1 MKVNWGVLGAANI
14 AVEQVIPAMLQS
26 ECAVVKAIA
35 SRNLNRAKKL
45 AEQFNIP
52 KPYGSYEDLL
62 NDETIQAV
70 YIPLPNHLHVEWAI
84 KALQSGKHVL
94 VEKPIALNAIE
105 AQKLMDEARK
115 HPNLKLMEAFMYKFH
130 PQWIKVKELLENG
143 KIGKLKII
151 ESSFSFFDAD
161 PTSIVNNKEFGGGSL
176 MDVGCYP
183 VSISRFLFDAEPK
196 RVLASQELHPEFQ
209 VDIQT
214 TGVLE
219 FEEGTSVFFSSIQL
233 FDSQRVKLFGTK
245 GTIAFEIPF
254 NPPYDHSTKISVT
267 KESGVEEIVIEKC
280 NQYTLQADFFSKAIL
295 QNLELPMLFEDA
307 VKNMTVIDAIK
318 ESARIGQAVLL

>member
-1 MKVNWGVLGAANI
+1 MKVNWGVIGGANI
-14 AVEQVIPAMLQS
+14 AVEQVIPAMIKS
-26 ECAVVKAIA
+26 EYVVVKAIA
-35 SRNLNRAKKL
+35 SRNLNKAKKV

-52 KPYGSYEDLL
+52 KWYGSYEDLL

-94 VEKPIALNAIE
+94 VEKPVALNAVE
-105 AQKLMDEARK
+105 AQKLMDVAKE
-115 HPNLKLMEAFMYKFH
+115 HPNLKLLEAYMYKFH
-130 PQWIKVKELLENG
+130 PQWLKVKQLIQNG
-143 KIGKLKII
+143 EIGKLKLI
-151 ESSFSFFDAD
+151 ESSFSFFDSS
-161 PTSIVNNKEFGGGSL
+161 PTSIVNCKAFGGGSL
-176 MDVGCYP
+176 MDIGCYP

-196 RVLASQELHPEFQ
+196 RVIATQDIHPDFQ

-214 TGVLE
+214 SGLLE

-245 GTIAFEIPF
+245 GTIALEIPF
-254 NPPYDHSTKISVT
+254 NPPYDHSTKIRVT
-267 KESGVEEIVIEKC
+267 KESGDEEIEIEKC

-295 QNLELPMLFEDA
+295 QNLELPKLFEDA

-318 ESARIGQAVLL
+318 ESAKLGQAVLL

>member
-26 ECAVVKAIA
+26 EYAVVKAIA
-35 SRNLNRAKKL
+35 SRNLSKAKKV
-45 AEQFNIP
+45 AEQFKIP
-52 KPYGSYEDLL
+52 KSYGSYEDLL

-94 VEKPIALNAIE
+94 VEKPVAMNVIE
-105 AQKLMDEARK
+105 AQKLMDEAKK
-115 HPNLKLMEAFMYKFH
+115 HPNLKLMEAYMYKFH
-130 PQWIKVKELLENG
+130 LQWIKVKQLIQNG
-143 KIGKLKII
+143 SIGKLKMI

-161 PTSIVNNKEFGGGSL
+161 PNSIVNSKEFGGGSL
-176 MDVGCYP
+176 MDIGCYP

-196 RVLASQELHPEFQ
+196 RVLASQKIHPQFH

-214 TGVLE
+214 SGVLE

-233 FDSQRVKLFGTK
+233 YEDQQVKLFGTD
-245 GTIAFEIPF
+245 GTIELEIPF
-254 NPPYDHSTKISVT
+254 NPPNDGSTKIIVT
-267 KESGVEEIVIEKC
+267 AENACKEILIEKC
-280 NQYTLQADFFSKAIL
+280 DQYGLQADYFSKAIL
-295 QNLELPMLFEDA
+295 QNSELPRLFEDA

-318 ESARIGQAVLL
+318 ESARLGQAVLL

>member
-1 MKVNWGVLGAANI
+1 MKVNWGVLGGANI
-14 AVEQVIPAMLQS
+14 AVEQVIPAMIKS
-26 ECAVVKAIA
+26 EYAVVKAIA
-35 SRNLNRAKKL
+35 SRNLNKAKKL

-52 KPYGSYEDLL
+52 KPYGSYEALL

-94 VEKPIALNAIE
+94 VEKPAALNAIE
-105 AQKLMDEARK
+105 AKKLMDEARK
-115 HPNLKLMEAFMYKFH
+115 HPNLKLLEAYMYKFH
-130 PQWIKVKELLENG
+130 PQWLKVKQLIQNG
-143 KIGKLKII
+143 EIGKLKLI
-151 ESSFSFFDAD
+151 ESSFSFFDSS
-161 PTSIVNNKEFGGGSL
+161 PTSIVNSKEFGGGSL
-176 MDVGCYP
+176 MDIGCYP

-196 RVLASQELHPEFQ
+196 RVIATQDIHPEFQ
-209 VDIQT
+209 IDIQT
-214 TGVLE
+214 SGVLE
-219 FEEGTSVFFSSIQL
+219 FEEGSSVFFSSIQL
-233 FDSQRVKLFGTK
+233 FENQRVKLFGTK
-245 GTIAFEIPF
+245 GTIALEIPF
-254 NPPYDHSTKISVT
+254 NPPYDYSTKICVT

-318 ESARIGQAVLL
+318 ESARLGQTVLV